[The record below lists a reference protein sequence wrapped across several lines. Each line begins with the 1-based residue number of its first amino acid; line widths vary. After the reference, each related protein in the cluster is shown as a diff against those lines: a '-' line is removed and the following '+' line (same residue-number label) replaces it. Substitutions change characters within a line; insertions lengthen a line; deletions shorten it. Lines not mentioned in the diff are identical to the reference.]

1 MTRRLVL
8 LVVAL
13 AVVIGCY
20 VVVLRVA
27 PLPERSL
34 LLKPGME
41 TTPQVD
47 TREYEEVAVTIEI
60 PPVSEFPAG
69 WAQTDGCPHIRMS
82 GALGAQISGGGGVRV
97 LAVQPGGAAAKAGL
111 QPGDVFGEPDQCAS
125 ALSRFFAP
133 RKEARTVEWTVRRPK
148 GWVWEPPSAEGAEAR
163 GPGTP
168 R

>member
-1 MTRRLVL
+1 MARRLVL

-13 AVVIGCY
+13 AAVIACY
-20 VVVLRVA
+20 VVVQRVA
-27 PLPERSL
+27 PTPDRSH
-34 LLKPGME
+34 LLKAGME
-41 TTPQVD
+41 TTPKVD

-69 WAQTDGCPHIRMS
+69 WAQTAGCPHIRMS
-82 GALGAQISGGGGVRV
+82 GALGAEISAGNGVRV
-97 LAVQPGGAAAKAGL
+97 LVVRPGGAAAKAGL

-125 ALSRFFAP
+125 SLSHFFAP

-163 GPGTP
+163 RGE
-168 R
+168 